1 MGSKRE
7 LNGYIK
13 YLKYV
18 TDDEEC
24 GLINNGFILMR
35 RKDLKIYKILK
46 RDAAIRSL
54 VFGKTVL
61 FFIHGREEAAERAL
75 ISNSKVISKR
85 QLNTIKQ
92 IFIQNKKIL

>member
-35 RKDLKIYKILK
+35 RKDLKIYRILK
-46 RDAAIRSL
+46 RYAYIRSA
-54 VFGKTVL
+54 VFGKD
-61 FFIHGREEAAERAL
+61 AL
-75 ISNSKVISKR
+75 IFIRGEGATAQKALLSKSKDISKR
-85 QLNTIKQ
+85 RLNQ
-92 IFIQNKKIL
+92 IRAVIED